1 MNVDPMNNGTISV
14 DHISSEDNQQD
25 ENSTQNNI
33 KLKEINKMKKSP
45 MTPTPLYVS
54 FFSFLSQSSFK
65 YYIREYSW
73 WSTHQTETAVG
84 TFVLFTI
91 ITIIVG
97 IIIVFLTQPK
107 PSGMIL
113 LFNIEII
120 SNSKERLITVNF
132 QFLDKKFILRG
143 VVTPPTVLK

>member
-1 MNVDPMNNGTISV
+1 MNVV
-14 DHISSEDNQQD
+14 DHISSEHHPHEDNQQD
-25 ENSTQNNI
+25 DNSTQNKI
-33 KLKEINKMKKSP
+33 KSEQVINKIKKKSP
-45 MTPTPLYVS
+45 MTPTPLYIS

-73 WSTHQTETAVG
+73 WSTHPTETAVG

-91 ITIIVG
+91 IAMIVG
-97 IIIVFLTQPK
+97 IIIVRLTQPK
-107 PSGMIL
+107 SSGMIL

-132 QFLDKKFILRG
+132 L
-143 VVTPPTVLK
+143 